1 MVGRQVGFM
10 VINLIEDLVEV
21 TGRQVGS
28 KKFLMMILIASGS
41 LGPLCSQAFGYFFQ
55 IIQTLAS
62 AW

>member
-10 VINLIEDLVEV
+10 VEV

-41 LGPLCSQAFGYFFQ
+41 LGLLCSQAFGYFFQ